1 MAGRGR
7 PRAFDRETALRRAM
21 EVFWRQ
27 GYEAT
32 SMTDLTSAMGIA
44 SPSLY
49 AAFGSKEALFREA
62 VALYGAT
69 EGSAMAR
76 AMTELPTA
84 RAAVEAVLREN
95 ARLYADE
102 SSPSGC
108 MIVLAATNCS
118 AANAPVQE
126 HLSSWRK
133 AGAEMMAR
141 RLDRGVRE
149 GELPAGTDTEA
160 MAAFYTTVIQGMS
173 VQARDGATG
182 ADLAKTVDRAMAAWD
197 VVAAPATDLPAR
209 SSASRTPCAPPR

>member
-21 EVFWRQ
+21 EVFWTQ

-62 VALYGAT
+62 VSLYNDT
-69 EGSAMAR
+69 EGSAMAQ
-76 AMTELPTA
+76 MDELPSA
-84 RAAVEAVLREN
+84 RAAVESVLREN
-95 ARLYADE
+95 ARAYADG

-118 AANAPVQE
+118 AANAPVWE
-126 HLSSWRK
+126 HLSGWRK
-133 AGAEMMAR
+133 AGAEMVAR

-149 GELPAGTDTEA
+149 GELPAGTDTGA

-173 VQARDGATG
+173 VQARDGATR
-182 ADLAKTVDRAMAAWD
+182 ADLDKTVDRAMAAWD
-197 VVAAPATDLPAR
+197 VVAAPAR
-209 SSASRTPCAPPR
+209 

>member
-21 EVFWRQ
+21 EVFWSQ

-62 VALYGAT
+62 VSLYNDT
-69 EGSAMAR
+69 EGSAMAQ
-76 AMTELPTA
+76 MDELPSA
-84 RAAVEAVLREN
+84 RAAVESVLREN
-95 ARLYADE
+95 ARAYADG

-118 AANAPVQE
+118 AANAPVWE
-126 HLSSWRK
+126 HLSGWRK
-133 AGAEMMAR
+133 AGAETVAR

-173 VQARDGATG
+173 VQARDGATS
-182 ADLAKTVDRAMAAWD
+182 ADLDKTVDRAMAAWD
-197 VVAAPATDLPAR
+197 VVAAP
-209 SSASRTPCAPPR
+209 PP

>member
-7 PRAFDRETALRRAM
+7 PRAFDRDTALRRAM

-62 VALYGAT
+62 VTLYNAT

-76 AMTELPTA
+76 MDEVPSA
-84 RAAVEAVLREN
+84 RAAVEGVLREN
-95 ARLYADE
+95 ARAYADRN
-102 SSPSGC
+102 SPSGC

-118 AANAPVQE
+118 AANAPVWE
-126 HLSSWRK
+126 HLSGWRK
-133 AGAEMMAR
+133 AGAEMVAR

-173 VQARDGATG
+173 VQARDGATS
-182 ADLAKTVDRAMAAWD
+182 ADLDRTVDRAMAAWD
-197 VVAAPATDLPAR
+197 VVAAPGP
-209 SSASRTPCAPPR
+209 

>member
-7 PRAFDRETALRRAM
+7 PRAFDRDTALRRAM
-21 EVFWRQ
+21 EVFWTQ

-62 VALYGAT
+62 VSLYNDT
-69 EGSAMAR
+69 EGAPMAQ
-76 AMTELPTA
+76 ALTELPSA
-84 RAAVEAVLREN
+84 RDAVEAVLRWN
-95 ARLYADE
+95 ARVFPADG
-102 SSPSGC
+102 SPSGC

-118 AANAPVQE
+118 PANAPVRD
-126 HLSSWRK
+126 HLATWRK
-133 AGAEMMAR
+133 AGVEMMAR
-141 RLDRGVRE
+141 RLDRAVHE

-160 MAAFYTTVIQGMS
+160 MAVFYTTVIQGMS

-182 ADLAKTVDRAMAAWD
+182 ADLDKTVDRAMAAWD
-197 VVAAPATDLPAR
+197 VVAAPAP
-209 SSASRTPCAPPR
+209 

>member
-49 AAFGSKEALFREA
+49 AAFGSKEALFRES
-62 VALYGAT
+62 VTLYNAT
-69 EGSAMAR
+69 EGAAMAR
-76 AMTELPTA
+76 ALTELPTA
-84 RAAVEAVLREN
+84 RAAVEAVLRDN
-95 ARLYADE
+95 ARVYTDAAN
-102 SSPSGC
+102 PSGC

-126 HLSSWRK
+126 HLAYWRK
-133 AGAEMMAR
+133 ASAEMMAR

-173 VQARDGATG
+173 VQARDGASG
-182 ADLAKTVDRAMAAWD
+182 ADLDKTVDRAMAAWD
-197 VVAAPATDLPAR
+197 VVAAPAR
-209 SSASRTPCAPPR
+209 

>member
-21 EVFWRQ
+21 EVFWTQ

-62 VALYGAT
+62 VSLYNDT
-69 EGSAMAR
+69 EGSAMAQ
-76 AMTELPTA
+76 MDELPSA
-84 RAAVEAVLREN
+84 RAAVESVLREN
-95 ARLYADE
+95 ARAYADG

-118 AANAPVQE
+118 AANAPVWE
-126 HLSSWRK
+126 HLSGWRK
-133 AGAEMMAR
+133 AGAEMVAR

-149 GELPAGTDTEA
+149 GELPAGTDTGA

-173 VQARDGATG
+173 VQARDGATR
-182 ADLAKTVDRAMAAWD
+182 ADLDKTVDRAMAAWD
-197 VVAAPATDLPAR
+197 VVAAPAP
-209 SSASRTPCAPPR
+209 